1 MKNQNYQTKTAS
13 ILAAIIEM
21 MEIEDCEIQE
31 WANAHSLELIV
42 APRWNE
48 DASLLIGRDAQ
59 TFKSIRSICRFSADR
74 EHLVLDWREI
84 TKPNGEAR
92 QRPKAS
98 PIDIDQL
105 RETADAMAKGVF
117 GPAQAT
123 AESVG
128 DFFQVTIETPTPQK
142 RIIELIFE
150 NVINAIAKSRAVQI
164 GVTFAVKPIEAQPPS
179 AAGRFV
185 GEVER

>member
-1 MKNQNYQTKTAS
+1 MSKNYQTKTAR
-13 ILAAIIEM
+13 ILAVIIQM
-21 MEIEDCEIQE
+21 MEIDDCQILERV
-31 WANAHSLELIV
+31 NAHTVSLIV
-42 APRWNE
+42 APKWNE

-59 TFKSIRSICRFSADR
+59 TFKSIRSICNFSAHR
-74 EHLVLDWREI
+74 EELVLDWREI
-84 TKPNGEAR
+84 TKPNGDTR
-92 QRPKAS
+92 QRPKAT

-105 RETADAMAKGVF
+105 RETAEKMAGGVF
-117 GPAQAT
+117 GPSRAAV
-123 AESVG
+123 ESVG
-128 DFFQVTIETPTPQK
+128 DFFQVTIETPTLQK

-164 GVTFAVKPIEAQPPS
+164 GVTFAVKPIESQPNS